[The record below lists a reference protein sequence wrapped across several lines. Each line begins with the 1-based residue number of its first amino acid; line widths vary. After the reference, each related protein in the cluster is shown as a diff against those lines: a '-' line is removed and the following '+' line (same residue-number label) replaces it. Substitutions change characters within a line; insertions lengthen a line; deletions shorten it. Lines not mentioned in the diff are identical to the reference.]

1 MAAERRAHHRIK
13 PKGLSAGVILNN
25 GVDPELPVSADI
37 IDISRSGIRIKL
49 TKPLAT
55 NVSEKIKI
63 TMHLPESG
71 EPFTIHGMLKHQ
83 FSNDECGLQYT
94 NDCEKSVDNLLFECI
109 KLNEMTLLIK
119 TS

>member
-1 MAAERRAHHRIK
+1 MATERRTHHRIK
-13 PKGLSAGVILNN
+13 PKGLSAGVMLND
-25 GVDPELPVSADI
+25 GVDLEFPLSADI

-49 TKPLAT
+49 TKPLAPD
-55 NVSEKIKI
+55 VSEKIKI

-71 EPFTIHGMLKHQ
+71 EPFTVHGMLKHQ
-83 FSNDECGLQYT
+83 FSDNECGLQYM
-94 NDCEKSVDNLLFECI
+94 DHCEKSVDNLLFECI